1 MNEIYFERILKAFD
15 FEKVESTSETSIP
28 FYIFHNI
35 AIYYDKGACI
45 TGKIPLEVLDNL
57 ADNKNVRESIKLINN
72 DNGINDYIPLLSS
85 TTDKLE
91 AEKEKLLNLSGNEK
105 KEKIKD
111 IVIEFIRDSQNIAD
125 KYVKECS
132 ITSCDA
138 LSNFLIEMEA
148 YYSKKQ
154 GIDYDRKRR
163 NIEIAKN
170 ILDQYL
176 DGYLQE
182 AYEAMF
188 SLF

>member
-1 MNEIYFERILKAFD
+1 ML
-15 FEKVESTSETSIP
+15 
-28 FYIFHNI
+28 
-35 AIYYDKGACI
+35 

-125 KYVKECS
+125 KVQYY
-132 ITSCDA
+132 
-138 LSNFLIEMEA
+138 FL
-148 YYSKKQ
+148 
-154 GIDYDRKRR
+154 
-163 NIEIAKN
+163 
-170 ILDQYL
+170 
-176 DGYLQE
+176 
-182 AYEAMF
+182 
-188 SLF
+188 